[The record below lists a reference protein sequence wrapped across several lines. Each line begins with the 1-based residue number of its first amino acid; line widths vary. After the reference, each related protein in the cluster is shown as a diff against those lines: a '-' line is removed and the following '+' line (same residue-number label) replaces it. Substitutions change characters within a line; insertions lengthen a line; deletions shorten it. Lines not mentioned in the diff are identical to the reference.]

1 MLHSFTLTG
10 GGGIRITLKMPQ
22 TIKTEVGSSD
32 GFIIILFAAPE
43 ETRVVGIVGIG
54 HMPGISRLFGTIND
68 ADIPP
73 IMT

>member
-1 MLHSFTLTG
+1 MVL
-10 GGGIRITLKMPQ
+10 
-22 TIKTEVGSSD
+22 
-32 GFIIILFAAPE
+32 IIILFAAPE